1 MSPGLISRSPD
12 LRRLADEGYE
22 IEIRSEHLLVHRVP
36 YVTRA
41 RTVRYG
47 ILVAPLAVDDD
58 RAAPPDSHTIHFIG
72 EFPCTDAGEALEPIR
87 HSTEREELAEGLV
100 VDHRFSAKPHGGRY
114 DDYHHLLTT
123 YALILGRYARRLD
136 PGATARSGNFVARE
150 TADGPFRY
158 LETASSRAGITRLAE
173 SLSADRVGI
182 VGLGGTGSHILDYV
196 SKTRVAEIHLFDGDR
211 FLQHNA
217 FRAPGATTT
226 EDLRTSPYK
235 VTLLAERYS
244 AMRDGIVPHPAHV
257 APDDLP
263 TLAALDFVFVS
274 VDDDDTRSW
283 LLPALQEQRVAF
295 IDVGM
300 GVERAEDKL
309 IGILRTS
316 MSTDDARCYEPH
328 MRRIRE
334 MNGGSNGQPNGDGNG
349 RIDPREYERNIQI
362 VELNALNA
370 AHAVIRWKKYR
381 GFYADL
387 EGELQSTY
395 TLDGNHLLNCG

>member
-22 IEIRSEHLLVHRVP
+22 IEIRSGHLLVHRIP

-41 RTVRYG
+41 RAIRYG
-47 ILVAPLAVDDD
+47 VLVVPLTVADD
-58 RAAPPDSHTIHFIG
+58 RAAPPDCHTVHFIG
-72 EFPCTDAGEALEPIR
+72 QFPCTDVGEPIEPIR
-87 HSTEREELAEGLV
+87 LSTEREELAENLV
-100 VDHRFSAKPHGGRY
+100 VNHRFSARPHGGRY
-114 DDYHHLLTT
+114 DDYHHLITT
-123 YALILGRYARRLD
+123 YSLIMGRYARRLD
-136 PGATARSGNFVARE
+136 PGATARSGDLVARE
-150 TADGPFRY
+150 TADSPFRY

-182 VGLGGTGSHILDYV
+182 VGLGGTGSYILDYV

-217 FRAPGATTT
+217 FRTPGATTT
-226 EDLRTSPYK
+226 EDLRPTPYK
-235 VTLLAERYS
+235 VALLAERYS
-244 AMRDGIVPHPAHV
+244 AMRDGIVPHPAQV
-257 APDDLP
+257 SLDDLP
-263 TLAALDFVFVS
+263 VLATLDFIFVS

-300 GVERAEDKL
+300 GVERADDKL
-309 IGILRTS
+309 MGILRTS
-316 MSTDDARCYEPH
+316 MSTADARCYEPH
-328 MRRIRE
+328 LRRIRE
-334 MNGGSNGQPNGDGNG
+334 LNGGSDGRSNGRGNG
-349 RIDPREYERNIQI
+349 RIDPREYERNIQT

-370 AHAVIRWKKYR
+370 AFAVIRWKKYR